1 MRRLT
6 VSQGGISWLPGLAGL
21 SAFCRAVCVAQPPG
35 LPVAGANRAPVA
47 STATD
52 WPAWGRRGSP
62 GSPRRRWHRR
72 VTGPNC
78 SPLAGTG
85 AGGATMGCD
94 PPDSP
99 GVAATG
105 AGPGS
110 PAGGAA
116 PTWSGTGFSAGAGD
130 GTAPSGGAGIGPGA
144 PRYRHR
150 TGQLR
155 AGLGGQ
161 VGCAA
166 QRRCAVW
173 GTHQHLRAR
182 PGGRSGIIGAWCH
195 PDRHLEGHRRGF
207 RGRRRIF
214 GQLRVQ
220 RRRWNSVSRLGC
232 TDHHP
237 IAVRILNQVGGI
249 PRRDHALAT
258 SRLGQRR
265 RRRSLAYVAFQRFL
279 VLLQHPGPLPGVL
292 SW

>member
-1 MRRLT
+1 MPPWVAT
-6 VSQGGISWLPGLAGL
+6 HPTA
-21 SAFCRAVCVAQPPG
+21 RASQPPV
-35 LPVAGANRAPVA
+35 LVQGARPGAP
-47 STATD
+47 
-52 WPAWGRRGSP
+52 
-62 GSPRRRWHRR
+62 H
-72 VTGPNC
+72 
-78 SPLAGTG
+78 
-85 AGGATMGCD
+85 
-94 PPDSP
+94 PP
-99 GVAATG
+99 
-105 AGPGS
+105 
-110 PAGGAA
+110 GAA
-116 PTWSGTGFSAGAGD
+116 PDF
-130 GTAPSGGAGIGPGA
+130 PLVPGMA
-144 PRYRHR
+144 LRRAEEPASDRRPRYRHR

>member
-72 VTGPNC
+72 RD
-78 SPLAGTG
+78 GTELFAVG
-85 AGGATMGCD
+85 RH
-94 PPDSP
+94 
-99 GVAATG
+99 
-105 AGPGS
+105 
-110 PAGGAA
+110 
-116 PTWSGTGFSAGAGD
+116 WSGWCHHGLRPTRQ
-130 GTAPSGGAGIGPGA
+130 PGRRSHRCWSREPGRGRRTHLERHRIFRWCRGWHCA
-144 PRYRHR
+144 ERRSRHRTRRPRYRHR

-220 RRRWNSVSRLGC
+220 RRRGNPSAGLGVP
-232 TDHHP
+232 TTT
-237 IAVRILNQVGGI
+237 Q
-249 PRRDHALAT
+249 
-258 SRLGQRR
+258 
-265 RRRSLAYVAFQRFL
+265 
-279 VLLQHPGPLPGVL
+279 LPSG
-292 SW
+292 S

>member
-62 GSPRRRWHRR
+62 GSPGAVGTGA

-110 PAGGAA
+110 L
-116 PTWSGTGFSAGAGD
+116 AGAPHPPERHWIFRWCRGWHCAERRSRHR
-130 GTAPSGGAGIGPGA
+130 TRR

-207 RGRRRIF
+207 RGGGGSSGNF
-214 GQLRVQ
+214 VFSGGGGTPSAGLGVPTTTQLP
-220 RRRWNSVSRLGC
+220 SGS
-232 TDHHP
+232 
-237 IAVRILNQVGGI
+237 
-249 PRRDHALAT
+249 
-258 SRLGQRR
+258 
-265 RRRSLAYVAFQRFL
+265 
-279 VLLQHPGPLPGVL
+279 
-292 SW
+292 

>member
-1 MRRLT
+1 MPPWVAT
-6 VSQGGISWLPGLAGL
+6 HPTA
-21 SAFCRAVCVAQPPG
+21 RASQPPVLVQG
-35 LPVAGANRAPVA
+35 AGR
-47 STATD
+47 
-52 WPAWGRRGSP
+52 GRRTHLERHRIFRWCRGWHCAE
-62 GSPRRRWHRR
+62 RRSRHRTR
-72 VTGPNC
+72 R
-78 SPLAGTG
+78 
-85 AGGATMGCD
+85 
-94 PPDSP
+94 
-99 GVAATG
+99 
-105 AGPGS
+105 
-110 PAGGAA
+110 
-116 PTWSGTGFSAGAGD
+116 
-130 GTAPSGGAGIGPGA
+130 

-279 VLLQHPGPLPGVL
+279 VLLQHPGPLPGVAQL
-292 SW
+292 VGPLGGIGGQPQCEA

>member
-1 MRRLT
+1 MPPWVAT
-6 VSQGGISWLPGLAGL
+6 HPTA
-21 SAFCRAVCVAQPPG
+21 RASQPPV
-35 LPVAGANRAPVA
+35 LVQGARP
-47 STATD
+47 
-52 WPAWGRRGSP
+52 GRRTHLERHRIFRWCRGWHCAE
-62 GSPRRRWHRR
+62 RRSRHRTR
-72 VTGPNC
+72 R
-78 SPLAGTG
+78 
-85 AGGATMGCD
+85 
-94 PPDSP
+94 
-99 GVAATG
+99 
-105 AGPGS
+105 
-110 PAGGAA
+110 
-116 PTWSGTGFSAGAGD
+116 
-130 GTAPSGGAGIGPGA
+130 

-279 VLLQHPGPLPGVL
+279 VLLQHPGPLPGVAQL
-292 SW
+292 VGPLGGIGGQPQCEA

>member
-1 MRRLT
+1 MPPWVAT
-6 VSQGGISWLPGLAGL
+6 HPTA
-21 SAFCRAVCVAQPPG
+21 RASQPPV
-35 LPVAGANRAPVA
+35 LVQGAR
-47 STATD
+47 
-52 WPAWGRRGSP
+52 
-62 GSPRRRWHRR
+62 
-72 VTGPNC
+72 
-78 SPLAGTG
+78 
-85 AGGATMGCD
+85 
-94 PPDSP
+94 
-99 GVAATG
+99 
-105 AGPGS
+105 
-110 PAGGAA
+110 
-116 PTWSGTGFSAGAGD
+116 
-130 GTAPSGGAGIGPGA
+130 PGA
-144 PRYRHR
+144 P
-150 TGQLR
+150 GPMP
-155 AGLGGQ
+155 APPLGAVPSPAPAENPVPLQ

-279 VLLQHPGPLPGVL
+279 VLLQHPGPLPGVAQL
-292 SW
+292 VGPLGGIGGQPQCEA

>member
-1 MRRLT
+1 MPPWVAT
-6 VSQGGISWLPGLAGL
+6 HPTA
-21 SAFCRAVCVAQPPG
+21 RASQPPV
-35 LPVAGANRAPVA
+35 LVQGAR
-47 STATD
+47 
-52 WPAWGRRGSP
+52 
-62 GSPRRRWHRR
+62 
-72 VTGPNC
+72 
-78 SPLAGTG
+78 
-85 AGGATMGCD
+85 
-94 PPDSP
+94 
-99 GVAATG
+99 
-105 AGPGS
+105 
-110 PAGGAA
+110 
-116 PTWSGTGFSAGAGD
+116 
-130 GTAPSGGAGIGPGA
+130 PGA
-144 PRYRHR
+144 RTHLERHRIFRWCRGWHCAERRSRHRTRRPRYRHR

-265 RRRSLAYVAFQRFL
+265 RDAASRTSRSSASLCCCSIRVRSRAL
-279 VLLQHPGPLPGVL
+279 L

>member
-1 MRRLT
+1 MPPWVAT
-6 VSQGGISWLPGLAGL
+6 HPTA
-21 SAFCRAVCVAQPPG
+21 RASQPPVLVQEPG
-35 LPVAGANRAPVA
+35 R
-47 STATD
+47 
-52 WPAWGRRGSP
+52 GRRTHLERHRIFRWCRGWHCAE
-62 GSPRRRWHRR
+62 RRSRHRTR
-72 VTGPNC
+72 R
-78 SPLAGTG
+78 
-85 AGGATMGCD
+85 
-94 PPDSP
+94 
-99 GVAATG
+99 
-105 AGPGS
+105 
-110 PAGGAA
+110 
-116 PTWSGTGFSAGAGD
+116 
-130 GTAPSGGAGIGPGA
+130 

-279 VLLQHPGPLPGVL
+279 VLLQHPGPLPGVAQL
-292 SW
+292 VGPLGGIGGQPQCEP